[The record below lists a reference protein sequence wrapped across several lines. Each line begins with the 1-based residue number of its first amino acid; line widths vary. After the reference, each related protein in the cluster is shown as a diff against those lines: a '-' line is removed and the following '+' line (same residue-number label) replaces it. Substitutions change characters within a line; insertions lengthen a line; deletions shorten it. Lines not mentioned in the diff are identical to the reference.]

1 MGSVPSWYSLI
12 AAARYLGVAPWDLAA
27 QPIAWQEMALMAHRA
42 EQSAG
47 ALEV

>member
-1 MGSVPSWYSLI
+1 LI
-12 AAARYLGVAPWDLAA
+12 AAARYLGVSPWELAER
-27 QPIAWQEMALMAHRA
+27 PIAWQEMALMARRA